1 MIAFWLI
8 VALVPLWVIDG
19 VFLAEVV
26 LGLFPQRR
34 RTLPQGPHRIAILT
48 PAHNEQGT
56 IGASV
61 AAIARY
67 RPEGTRHLVIAHNC
81 SDGTADEARVTGAEV
96 AALNDPARRGKG
108 YALAFG
114 REQLAGD
121 PPAIVIVIDADC
133 TIEPGTIERLA
144 AAAAAHDSAIQGSYM
159 FRSRAGD
166 APMVQISNFAMLVKN
181 LVRQRGGNRLGAPAL
196 MMGSGMAFPWAR
208 FAALDLATGNIVED
222 LAIGLELIAAG
233 APPAFEESART
244 WSVPSNVAGTET
256 QRARWEGGFLAT
268 ARATAFPLFLRGLT
282 RRRWPEIWMGL
293 HLMVPPL
300 TLLLMVNG
308 LVWGVTGLFALAG
321 IAAPF
326 HLSSALLAAMLASV
340 LVAWMVAGRAMLEP
354 KMLVRLPF
362 YLFWKLALYAR
373 LVRKKEKQ
381 DWVRTERVDP

>member
-1 MIAFWLI
+1 MIAFLVI
-8 VALVPLWVIDG
+8 VALAPLWAIDA

-26 LGLFPQRR
+26 LGL
-34 RTLPQGPHRIAILT
+34 LPQGQRRYPPGPRKIAILT

-67 RPEGTRHLVIAHNC
+67 LPEGARHLVIAHNC
-81 SDGTADEARVTGAEV
+81 SDGTAEEAHAAGADV

-133 TIEPGTIERLA
+133 TIDPGTIERLA
-144 AAAAAHDSAIQGSYM
+144 DAAAAHGSAVQGSYM
-159 FRSRAGD
+159 FRSRPGD
-166 APMVQISNFAMLVKN
+166 APVVQISNFAMLVKN
-181 LVRQRGGNRLGAPAL
+181 LVRQRGGSRLGAPAL
-196 MMGSGMAFPWAR
+196 MTGSGMAFPWAR

-222 LAIGLELIAAG
+222 LAIGLELIEAG
-233 APPAFEESART
+233 APPAFEEAAHI

-256 QRARWEGGFLAT
+256 QRARWEGGFMAT
-268 ARATAFPLFLRGLT
+268 ARSTAFPLFARGLK
-282 RRRWPEIWMGL
+282 RMRWPEIWMGL

-300 TLLLMVNG
+300 TLLLMANALAWVA
-308 LVWGVTGLFALAG
+308 TGLLALAG
-321 IAAPF
+321 VAAPF

-340 LVAWMVAGRAMLEP
+340 LVAWMLAGREMLEP
-354 KMLVRLPF
+354 KMLARLPF

-373 LVRKKEKQ
+373 LAKSKEKQ
-381 DWVRTERVDP
+381 DWVRTERVD